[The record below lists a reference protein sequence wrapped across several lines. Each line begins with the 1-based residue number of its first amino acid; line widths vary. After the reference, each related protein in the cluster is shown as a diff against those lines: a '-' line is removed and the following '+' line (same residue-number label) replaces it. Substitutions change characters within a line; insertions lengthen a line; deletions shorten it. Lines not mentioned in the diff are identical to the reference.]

1 MNVPN
6 HKLKPNGVIMFV
18 SSLSQSFK
26 SIHIF
31 HPIQNETSAV
41 RIVATKS
48 YEEDVHTALKDA
60 IIFFH
65 APW

>member
-1 MNVPN
+1 
-6 HKLKPNGVIMFV
+6 MFV